1 MNGLFIQW
9 GHGTG
14 SEFKLVSG
22 YTDTSTFQCI
32 SQFRNV
38 DRDIAHHDRE
48 VWRISSATKLIKFN
62 NFDVSFITIGY

>member
-14 SEFKLVSG
+14 SEFNLVSG
-22 YTDTSTFQCI
+22 YTNTSSFQCI
-32 SQFRNV
+32 SQFRNE
-38 DRDIAHHDRE
+38 DRATAHYDRE
-48 VWRISSATKLIKFN
+48 VWRISSETKLIKHN